1 MEKLTYQ
8 AYVADPAI
16 RDRIDEEVRQ
26 MRLAAFDRFIV
37 RPSVALYTQS
47 VELVSAAYSLHPT
60 SAHHA
65 KQSEA
70 H

>member
-16 RDRIDEEVRQ
+16 RARIDEEVHQ

-37 RPSVALYTQS
+37 RPIVALYEQSVALAGTAFSLRPTPDRPTQTG
-47 VELVSAAYSLHPT
+47 VR
-60 SAHHA
+60 
-65 KQSEA
+65 
-70 H
+70 